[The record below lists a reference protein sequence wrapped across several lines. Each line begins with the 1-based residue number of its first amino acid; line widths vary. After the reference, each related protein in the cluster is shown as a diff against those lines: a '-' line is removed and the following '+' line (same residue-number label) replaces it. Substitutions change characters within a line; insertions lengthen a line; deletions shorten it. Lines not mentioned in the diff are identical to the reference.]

1 MVLLRG
7 LILQLIQ
14 LVFPEFGI
22 PIRCKAPVIKATGGS
37 SSSSAE
43 EVQHPAPGAAALDS
57 DLQQVREDHPVI
69 LPEDPS
75 KVTSQFTPEETPAE
89 VLPARHSALGLRP
102 ALRDRLSRFP
112 SISITK
118 AVPQVPSESPDP
130 PLPGLAKMN
139 AIVNKWSHLWL

>member
-1 MVLLRG
+1 MN
-7 LILQLIQ
+7 
-14 LVFPEFGI
+14 
-22 PIRCKAPVIKATGGS
+22 T
-37 SSSSAE
+37 
-43 EVQHPAPGAAALDS
+43 
-57 DLQQVREDHPVI
+57 DLQKAREDHSVP
-69 LPEDPS
+69 LPDVPP
-75 KVTSQFTPEETPAE
+75 KVTSQLTPEETPAE